1 MRELFLMMK
10 VDTKGGKKM
19 NDVIRTKGLT
29 KKANGRELVSNINL
43 HIKKGEIYG
52 FLGQNGAG
60 KTTIMKMLTG
70 LMIPTSGEIEL
81 FGSLLTERS
90 KSVLK
95 RVGSIIEY
103 PIFFDHLTAIENVKL
118 HCEYLGFYDDKAI
131 REALDL
137 LHLKG
142 MEKKQVKNFSL
153 GMKQRLGIARAII
166 TKPELIILDEPTN
179 GLDPIG
185 IKDVRDLIL
194 MLNKDYGITF
204 LLSSHILGEMEQ
216 VVDRIGVIH
225 NGKLINEV
233 TLADIRKQRTDYIE
247 LVTTDVEK
255 TVYLLE
261 SELHISNMK
270 IIQDKVIRIY
280 DGTQSPNAISKML
293 VLHDI
298 GIEEIQ
304 KHTGSLEDYFY
315 MQMNGGGHIE

>member
-1 MRELFLMMK
+1 
-10 VDTKGGKKM
+10 M
-19 NDVIRTKGLT
+19 NNAIRTKGLT

-43 HIKKGEIYG
+43 HINKGEIYG
-52 FLGQNGAG
+52 FLGQNGSG

-70 LMIPTSGEIEL
+70 LMIPTCGEIEL
-81 FGSLLTERS
+81 LGNLLTEKT

-95 RVGSIIEY
+95 RVGSVIEY

-118 HCEYLGFYDDKAI
+118 HCDYLGFYDDKAI
-131 REALDL
+131 SEALDL
-137 LHLKG
+137 VHLKG
-142 MEKKQVKNFSL
+142 VEKKQVKNFSL

-166 TKPELIILDEPTN
+166 TKPELIVLDEPTN
-179 GLDPIG
+179 GLDPVG

-216 VVDRIGVIH
+216 IVDRIGVIN

-233 TLADIRKQRTDYIE
+233 SLADIRKQRTDYIE

-261 SELHISNMK
+261 SELQISNMK
-270 IIQDKVIRIY
+270 IIQDKKIRIY
-280 DGTQSPNAISKML
+280 DWTQSLNTISKML

-298 GIEEIQ
+298 EIEGIQ
-304 KHTGSLEDYFY
+304 KHISSLEDYFY
-315 MQMNGGGHIE
+315 KQINGGRHSE